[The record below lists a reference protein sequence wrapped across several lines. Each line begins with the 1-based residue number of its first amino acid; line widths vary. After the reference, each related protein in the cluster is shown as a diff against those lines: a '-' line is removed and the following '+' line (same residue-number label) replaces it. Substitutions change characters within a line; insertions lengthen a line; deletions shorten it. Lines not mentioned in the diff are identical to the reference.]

1 MKKLLTIVALACMTS
16 VAVAQ
21 TSASVDLQTQSFA
34 NGSPDQQQIT
44 LNIKRKVTD
53 LLSVDGGV
61 QVSQNENSTTASK
74 AYKVGGRYEAGLTA
88 QKAIFASPVD
98 AYARLGVGNKVS
110 SGAESVSYHSQE
122 IGVVYHAPYN
132 LHAKVGYRWRDSFAA
147 DKGDTA
153 QSTRFALTYDLTKT
167 SSIVLRRDN
176 NRADTA
182 NGGDTTVNA
191 IQYVAKF

>member
-88 QKAIFASPVD
+88 QKAIFASPC
-98 AYARLGVGNKVS
+98 KS
-110 SGAESVSYHSQE
+110 SGTAWLT
-122 IGVVYHAPYN
+122 GTRKRFT
-132 LHAKVGYRWRDSFAA
+132 AKRSRNYR
-147 DKGDTA
+147 TC
-153 QSTRFALTYDLTKT
+153 
-167 SSIVLRRDN
+167 
-176 NRADTA
+176 
-182 NGGDTTVNA
+182 
-191 IQYVAKF
+191 